1 MTTDNFSNSQSTRK
15 TVVTAVDGGVVA
27 AQHKRGAQIGA
38 EILSAGGDAIDAAIA
53 TSFAMGVLEPWMS
66 GPAGG
71 GAMMIYRA
79 DEDRTYTINFGMR
92 SPAGLDLADYPLSGT
107 GVAGDLFPWA
117 RVVGDR
123 NQIGGGAIAVPGTVA
138 GMELAFN
145 RFGTMAWRD
154 LVSPAAKLAGDGL
167 PVDWY
172 AALLI
177 AASTRELAKN
187 PTAAETF
194 LEDGQWPT
202 IAGWTALSDKRIN
215 LDKMAVTL
223 QRIADKGAR
232 EFYEGELAAEIVAD
246 VQAVGGSL
254 SLDDMKSYQATV
266 SDPLATSYRGG
277 TVYTP
282 ASMTAGE
289 NLAECLGLLEQQS
302 FDGAMPGADAYGAYV
317 AALKATYE
325 RRLRDMGDVD
335 DSRAPTC
342 TTHFSVTDRH
352 GNMVAVTQTLLS
364 IFGSKVVLPG
374 SGLLMNNGILWFDP
388 EQGKPNSLAPS
399 KRCLMNVCPL
409 IGHHKDQRFAIGAS
423 GGRKILPAVLQLT
436 SFLMDFDMGFEDAFH
451 QARLDYSGGD
461 AVIIDQ
467 SLSDEIVRAISDR
480 HHCVTTRRTVFPY
493 AFACP
498 AGVLNRGNINQGMT
512 EIMSPWGDAVA
523 ETHTPIADK

>member
-92 SPAGLDLADYPLSGT
+92 SPAGLDLADYPLSGA

-194 LEDGQWPT
+194 LEDGKWPT

-232 EFYEGELAAEIVAD
+232 EFYERCDALTGGGNCSRCSGRWRVVVSGRYEI
-246 VQAVGGSL
+246 L
-254 SLDDMKSYQATV
+254 S
-266 SDPLATSYRGG
+266 
-277 TVYTP
+277 
-282 ASMTAGE
+282 
-289 NLAECLGLLEQQS
+289 
-302 FDGAMPGADAYGAYV
+302 
-317 AALKATYE
+317 
-325 RRLRDMGDVD
+325 
-335 DSRAPTC
+335 
-342 TTHFSVTDRH
+342 
-352 GNMVAVTQTLLS
+352 GN
-364 IFGSKVVLPG
+364 
-374 SGLLMNNGILWFDP
+374 
-388 EQGKPNSLAPS
+388 
-399 KRCLMNVCPL
+399 
-409 IGHHKDQRFAIGAS
+409 
-423 GGRKILPAVLQLT
+423 
-436 SFLMDFDMGFEDAFH
+436 
-451 QARLDYSGGD
+451 
-461 AVIIDQ
+461 
-467 SLSDEIVRAISDR
+467 
-480 HHCVTTRRTVFPY
+480 
-493 AFACP
+493 
-498 AGVLNRGNINQGMT
+498 GV
-512 EIMSPWGDAVA
+512 
-523 ETHTPIADK
+523 